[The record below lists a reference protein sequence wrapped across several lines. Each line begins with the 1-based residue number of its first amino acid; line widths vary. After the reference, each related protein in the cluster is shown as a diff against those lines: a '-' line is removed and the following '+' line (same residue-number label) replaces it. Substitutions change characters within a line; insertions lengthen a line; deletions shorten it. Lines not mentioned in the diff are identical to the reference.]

1 MTARVLVLLSQ
12 VYADGGIQRFNRTFL
27 SACARLGVACDVL
40 SLGDSEASRERWAAP
55 AGTNIRVFNH
65 DKARFALAT
74 AAVLLRGGHG
84 LVIVGHVNLLTL
96 VAAASRLSR
105 NRNRRLLLV
114 AHGIEVWNGLAGRQ
128 RRAMRALDL
137 FLCVSHYTRQT
148 ILNQVPDLP
157 ESRLQVFPNALSE
170 SWTARF
176 NAEACDDEGRLADL
190 PARYLL
196 SVTRL
201 DRGDR
206 YKGIVT
212 VLETMAMLADS
223 SIHYVIA
230 GEGNDRPFLE
240 GAAKRFGVRER
251 VHFTGTVS
259 DLELVR
265 LYRDSAAFVLP
276 SGKEGFGIVF
286 LEAMFFGAV
295 VVAAR
300 EKGAVDVVRH
310 DETGLLVPYGDTVAL
325 KRSIDRL
332 LSDGTLRARLRA
344 AGRASV
350 VDGGPFTFDAYV
362 ARLAPVLGVTAPEIP
377 HPENAVNVR
386 DMRKGAVDRRSAR
399 G

>member
-1 MTARVLVLLSQ
+1 MTNSRPQGADKARVLVLLSQ

-27 SACARLGVACDVL
+27 SACARVDVACDVL
-40 SLGDSEASRERWAAP
+40 SLGDSEESRTRWTAP
-55 AGTNIRVFNH
+55 AGANIRVFGY
-65 DKARFALAT
+65 DKARFALTAT
-74 AAVLLRGGHG
+74 AALVRGGYD
-84 LVIVGHVNLLTL
+84 LVIIGHVNLLTL
-96 VAAASRLSR
+96 VAAASRL
-105 NRNRRLLLV
+105 NRNRHCRLVLV
-114 AHGIEVWNGLAGRQ
+114 AHGIEVWSGLAARQ
-128 RRAMRALDL
+128 RRAMRVLDL
-137 FLCVSHYTRQT
+137 FLCVSHYTRQM
-148 ILNQVPDLP
+148 ILDQVPALN

-176 NAEACDDEGRLADL
+176 DAESAESGRLADL
-190 PARYLL
+190 PPRYLL

-212 VLETMAMLADS
+212 VLETLVMLADS

-240 GAAKRFGVRER
+240 GVAQRLGVRER

-265 LYRDSAAFVLP
+265 LYRDCAAFVLP

-295 VVAAR
+295 VVAAS

-310 DETGLLVPYGDTVAL
+310 EETGLLVPYGDTVAL

-350 VDGGPFTFDAYV
+350 VDGGPFTFAAYV
-362 ARLAPVLGVTAPEIP
+362 ARLAPVLGVPAPAIP
-377 HPENAVNVR
+377 
-386 DMRKGAVDRRSAR
+386 G
-399 G
+399 